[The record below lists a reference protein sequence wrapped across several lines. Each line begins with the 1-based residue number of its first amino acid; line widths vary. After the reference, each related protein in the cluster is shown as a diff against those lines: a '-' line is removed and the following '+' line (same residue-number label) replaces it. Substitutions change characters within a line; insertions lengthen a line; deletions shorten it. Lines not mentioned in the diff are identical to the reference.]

1 MKKLIY
7 LTGQIDSPFLTNE
20 IDEFRSEFDEIFV
33 IAYGEDR
40 KTCDEISRAHGF
52 KYAFISDVSFGLKTI
67 SKLRKWKK
75 QDYVKDELKRVKSIK
90 PKKFKRKLYVYY
102 YGIYALK
109 LNKILEGYFNDEDEF
124 YVYSFWL
131 SRPAFGVATLL
142 SERKEVR
149 RAVSRTHRYDLYEEE
164 NDLKYLPFRRFI
176 TEHLNTIYFS
186 SVDTINYFDGK
197 NYSDK
202 KPEYKLAYL
211 GTKEYERKVID
222 ENKTGITIA
231 SCSYVIQ
238 RKRLDLIID
247 LVKRVYGITG
257 DVTWLHIGDGE
268 DEEKVKEL
276 ASRELAGVK
285 YSFLGKMADE
295 KIFETYKYNDVDYFV
310 NLSDSE
316 GIPVSILEAMS
327 MGIPIV
333 ARNVGGIADAVG
345 NDTGILIK
353 ESGDALSGGIEN
365 AARIMVDKFNDKAEY
380 NALGANAYAKWKNR
394 FSTAEN
400 SKRVAKDIIS
410 GTEIKEI
417 K

>member
-20 IDEFRSEFDEIFV
+20 IDEFVKEFDEVFV

-40 KTCDEISRAHGF
+40 KVCDEISRVHNF
-52 KYAFISDVSFGLKTI
+52 KYALIDDVHFGIKTF

-75 QDYVKDELKRVKSIK
+75 QDYVKEEIKRAKSIR

-109 LNKILEGYFNDEDEF
+109 LNKILENYFNDEDEF

-131 SRPAFGVATLL
+131 SRPAFGVATLMN
-142 SERKEVR
+142 ERKEVR

-164 NDLKYLPFRRFI
+164 NDLSYLPFRKFI

-186 SVDTINYFDGK
+186 SLDTVNYFDGK
-197 NYSDK
+197 NYSDN
-202 KPEYKLAYL
+202 KPKYKLAYL
-211 GTKEYERKVID
+211 GTKEYSHKVID
-222 ENKTGITIA
+222 GNKKGITIA
-231 SCSYVIQ
+231 SCSYIIQ

-247 LVKRVYGITG
+247 LIKNVSKLCS
-257 DVTWLHIGDGE
+257 DVTWLHIGDGA
-268 DEEKVKEL
+268 DEEKIKEL
-276 ASRELAGVK
+276 ASRELTGVK
-285 YSFLGKMADE
+285 YEFLGKMADE
-295 KIFETYKYNDVDYFV
+295 DIFKTYESKDVDFFV

-327 MGIPIV
+327 MGIPII

-345 NDTGILIK
+345 SDTGVLIE
-353 ESGDALSGGIEN
+353 ESGDALGGGVER
-365 AARIMVDKFNDKAEY
+365 AAKAIVDVFNDKERYRKLSASVY
-380 NALGANAYAKWKNR
+380 GKWKER

-400 SKRVAKDIIS
+400 SKRVAMDIIS
-410 GTEIKEI
+410 DAEIKEN